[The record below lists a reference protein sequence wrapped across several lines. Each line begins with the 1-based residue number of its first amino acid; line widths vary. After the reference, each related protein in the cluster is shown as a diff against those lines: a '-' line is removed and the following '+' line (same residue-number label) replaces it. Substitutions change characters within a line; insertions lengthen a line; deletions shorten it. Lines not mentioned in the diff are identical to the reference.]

1 MKRKRRRTGFHVND
15 AEFPKD
21 TAEPQRRPLGV
32 LTQMFLWTLK
42 QFDELAISKRKNNP
56 YHPDNATTILPAGDR
71 NTETG
76 CGKWKIQKVTMP
88 LAKIR

>member
-1 MKRKRRRTGFHVND
+1 MGFHVND

-42 QFDELAISKRKNNP
+42 QFDELAISQVKK
-56 YHPDNATTILPAGDR
+56 
-71 NTETG
+71 
-76 CGKWKIQKVTMP
+76 
-88 LAKIR
+88 